1 MSWKKKFKKKKKK
14 KKKKKHA
21 ESKIDYVILAVEL
34 QCPRVEPGPGSW
46 RSNSIRGF
54 LACPGVAIKC
64 VLLRSNAFTS
74 VRNQLAPLRL
84 RLIFFIV
91 SVLLYE
97 LKKKI

>member
-1 MSWKKKFKKKKKK
+1 
-14 KKKKKHA
+14 
-21 ESKIDYVILAVEL
+21 
-34 QCPRVEPGPGSW
+34 
-46 RSNSIRGF
+46 